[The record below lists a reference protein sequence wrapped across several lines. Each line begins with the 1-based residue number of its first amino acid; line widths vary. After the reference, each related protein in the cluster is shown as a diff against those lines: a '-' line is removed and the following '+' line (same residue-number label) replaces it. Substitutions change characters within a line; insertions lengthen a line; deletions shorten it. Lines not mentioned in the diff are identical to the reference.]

1 MKIIPRA
8 AFFMLLFSIPLVA
21 QTPKD
26 SGAYQKEAT
35 VSESKGV
42 VHIAANSPHPLDQ
55 VLDALRL
62 KYGWAVGYEDP
73 QYTATQDLTEGT
85 SGNTA
90 GLKLPSG
97 GNFSVDLSATAPDEE
112 KTLRQIV
119 DTYNHSKNPGQFE
132 VRSVAG
138 KQFSVVGVAA
148 HDDKGAMAPQTPP
161 LDVQVTLPSEERAL
175 TATLDLLCEQ
185 ITKQSH
191 IDVAVA
197 VSPRTLLMK
206 TTTKLGG
213 KAQARELLLQ
223 IIEAT
228 THKLY
233 WQLLYDPNSKGYL
246 LSIHSLRMPAAP
258 EAKPA
263 Q

>member
-1 MKIIPRA
+1 
-8 AFFMLLFSIPLVA
+8 MLLFAMAGVA

-26 SGAYQKEAT
+26 SGAYQKEVT
-35 VSESKGV
+35 VSETKGV
-42 VHIAANSPHPLDQ
+42 VHIAANSPRPLDQ

-62 KYGWAVGYEDP
+62 KYGWTIGYEDP
-73 QYTATQDLTEGT
+73 QYTAAQDLTEG

-97 GNFSVDLSATAPDEE
+97 GNFSVEFSANAPDEE
-112 KTLRQIV
+112 KILRQIV
-119 DTYNHSKNPGQFE
+119 DAYNHSKNPGQFA
-132 VRSVAG
+132 VRSSAG
-138 KQFSVVGVAA
+138 KQFSIVGVAA
-148 HDDKGAMAPQTPP
+148 HDEKGAMAAQTPP
-161 LDVQVTLPSEERAL
+161 LDVQVTLPNDERDLA
-175 TATLDLLCEQ
+175 ATLDLLCQE

-197 VSPRTLLMK
+197 VSPRSLLMK
-206 TTTKLGG
+206 TTTKIGG
-213 KAQARELLLQ
+213 KAQARELLIQ

-246 LSIHSLRMPAAP
+246 LSIHSLRMPAST

-263 Q
+263 H

>member
-1 MKIIPRA
+1 MKIIRSA
-8 AFFMLLFSIPLVA
+8 ACFMLLIALAGVA

-35 VSESKGV
+35 VSETKGV
-42 VHIAANSPHPLDQ
+42 VHIAANSPRPLDQ

-62 KYGWAVGYEDP
+62 KYGWTVGYEDP
-73 QYTATQDLTEGT
+73 QYTAAQDLTEGT

-90 GLKLPSG
+90 HLKFPSG
-97 GNFSVDLSATAPDEE
+97 GSFSVEFSANAPDEE

-132 VRSVAG
+132 VRSGAG
-138 KQFSVVGVAA
+138 KQFSVVGMAA
-148 HDDKGAMAPQTPP
+148 HDEKGAMAPQSPP
-161 LDVQVTLPSEERAL
+161 LDVQVTLPSEERSL
-175 TATLDLLCEQ
+175 TDTLDLLCQE

-197 VSPRTLLMK
+197 VSPRSLLAK
-206 TTTKLGG
+206 TTTKIGG
-213 KAQARELLLQ
+213 KAQARELLIQ
-223 IIEAT
+223 ILEAT
-228 THKLY
+228 AHKLY
-233 WQLLYDPNSKGYL
+233 WQLLYDPNSKGYF
-246 LSIHSLRMPAAP
+246 LSIHSLRTAEPA

-263 Q
+263 H